1 MHTKSIIKQ
10 GKVDVLL
17 SKMYDPNICAL
28 TFRWYSTIAKKV
40 YLIWIG
46 VMDLGMTLSLKREGF
61 KKKVMENYNLG
72 TDTPSNGK
80 KVIFS
85 ETRQFF
91 KHFL

>member
-1 MHTKSIIKQ
+1 
-10 GKVDVLL
+10 
-17 SKMYDPNICAL
+17 
-28 TFRWYSTIAKKV
+28 
-40 YLIWIG
+40 
-46 VMDLGMTLSLKREGF
+46 MDLGMTLSLKREGF